1 MIFNNNITILI
12 PVIKII
18 TFLLPLAVLFLPS
31 LWVNYILKKNNSTLS
46 DMPFTGKE
54 LGEKILSEYQLNNV
68 SINPIKQLDHYNPK
82 DKKIHISN
90 DKLNKKS
97 ITSISV
103 VAHEIGHAIQ
113 DKENYKPLQIRQNLI
128 KKTEIFQ
135 RIGSIFLIIGLP
147 SIFAITKSP
156 IITLIAAI
164 FIMGCLSTNVLIH
177 LITLPVEFDASFKK
191 ALPILKKY
199 VPKENMKQCKSVLR
213 AAAFTYL
220 AQSII
225 SIFRLKIILLSFVNI
240 FKSMIR
246 R

>member
-1 MIFNNNITILI
+1 MLKLFFYIL
-12 PVIKII
+12 P
-18 TFLLPLAVLFLPS
+18 FLVLFLPS
-31 LWVNYILKKNNSTLS
+31 LWVNYVLKKFNVTFP

-54 LGEKILSEYQLNNV
+54 LGTKVLEDQNIRNV
-68 SINPIKQLDHYNPK
+68 SINSIKTLDHYNPIE
-82 DKKIHISN
+82 KKIHISE
-90 DKLNKKS
+90 DKINNKS

-113 DKENYKPLQIRQNLI
+113 DKENYKPLKLRQSLI
-128 KKTEIFQ
+128 EKTSILQ
-135 RIGSIFLIIGLP
+135 RIGSFLLIIGLP
-147 SIFAITKSP
+147 SIFAFTKSP
-156 IITLIAAI
+156 FITLLAGIM
-164 FIMGCLSTNVLIH
+164 IMGCLSTNVLIH

-199 VPKENMKQCKSVLR
+199 VPKQNLHQCKSVLR

-240 FKSMIR
+240 FKSFIR